1 MAYIKYIRVST
12 GAQNTARQEPGK
24 IDTNTYDKVFTE
36 KVSGKN
42 RKDRPELAR
51 MLEYVREGDTVVV
64 DSYSRFARS
73 TVDLLNM
80 VAELERK
87 GVQFISLKE
96 NTDTTTPQG
105 RLIFTIFAGLA
116 QFEREQMLERQRE
129 GIEIAKAA
137 GKYKGRKRIEV
148 DTKQF
153 EKQYNAWKQ
162 GAQTATEAMRKLS
175 LKPNTFY
182 RRVAEYEHTHDEKQV

>member
-1 MAYIKYIRVST
+1 MAFIKYIRVST
-12 GAQNTARQEPGK
+12 EDQSNARQEPDK
-24 IDTNTYDKVFTE
+24 FDMFSYDKVFTE
-36 KVSGKN
+36 KASGKN
-42 RKDRPELAR
+42 IKDRPELLK
-51 MLEYVREGDTVVV
+51 MMEYVREGDTVVV

-87 GVQFISLKE
+87 GVQFISIKE
-96 NTDTTTPQG
+96 KTDTTTPQG

-129 GIEIAKAA
+129 GIALAKAA

-148 DTKQF
+148 KPELF
-153 EKQYNAWKQ
+153 EKQYLAWRN
-162 GAQTATEAMRKLS
+162 GSQTAVEAMKNLR

-182 RRVAEYEHTHDEKQV
+182 RRVKEHENK